1 MIAVCALYAL
11 LAFDGFASAE
21 VNVKKRN
28 FLPLRLFSLD
38 EMPYICKK
46 YASWLNIPE

>member
-11 LAFDGFASAE
+11 PAFDGSVSAE
-21 VNVKKRN
+21 ANVKKKN